1 MNGEK
6 FRFNERKIIKMKK
19 FSSKTAK
26 EQDTELTAE
35 ELKLRAEQ
43 RKRATRKKRKKLVK
57 TLAVLLVI
65 ALVIGFAVWKF
76 FDLKRREV
84 AASNLTTYTVTRRTI
99 TEKLSATGTLKPAD
113 SYTITSKVKGDI
125 LEAYFEEG
133 DEVQKDQ
140 VLYVIDSGDM
150 DSTIR
155 QRRMSLDKAKKN
167 LTELQEQR
175 SELSAKSDLSGVVQ
189 KLYVEVGDTVQKGG
203 TIADIVDNENM
214 LIDLPFHATHADLME
229 TGTELTVV
237 IQGSGE
243 RLAGTVKKKA
253 TITGINEFG
262 APTREVT
269 VLVKNPGGLS
279 KNTKATAEYN
289 GDITSTDS
297 ANFYY
302 NVEEKLTAQYGG
314 EILTLNIKEGGK
326 VTDGQVVMTFDPED
340 LEDKIKDAED
350 NLETAQM
357 NYDDTLDSL
366 SNYEITAPITGTVV
380 EKNYNVGESIDTTGG
395 NATVAIIYDLSALTF
410 DMNIDELDIFSI
422 EKGQEVTVT
431 SDAFNDIFYGQI
443 TKISK
448 VGSTSS
454 GTTVYPVTVTITDS
468 EALEKLLPGMNID
481 AEIIV
486 NRSENVLAIPTSAV
500 ARGNTVKVVKNP
512 EALKKDDKA
521 SDKNKATTGNSGI
534 VSGNMP
540 QSQNNPSSDSS
551 TRPAM
556 NIPEGNPFGNG
567 DTKSE
572 NNPFGSGMTM
582 PENMPSKNGENGTS
596 GRGEIQM
603 PAVYGTAPAET
614 EYETVRV
621 TVGIS
626 DDDFVEI
633 VSGLSEGD
641 VVIIE
646 QNRTSASGFG
656 MMGMGGMP
664 SGGMMGMGGGMS
676 SGGMMG
682 GGMPSGGMSGRGQSG
697 GMPGGR

>member
-1 MNGEK
+1 MT
-6 FRFNERKIIKMKK
+6 KI
-19 FSSKTAK
+19 SSKTTK
-26 EQDTELTAE
+26 EQGAGLTAE
-35 ELKLRAEQ
+35 EAKLRAEQ
-43 RKRATRKKRKKLVK
+43 RKRAARKKRKKLVK

-155 QRRMSLDKAKKN
+155 QRRMSLDKAEKN
-167 LTELQEQR
+167 LSELQEQR
-175 SELSAKSDLSGVVQ
+175 KELSAKSDLSGTVQ

-203 TIADIVDNENM
+203 AVADIVDNENM
-214 LIDLPFHATHADLME
+214 LIDLPFHAIHADSME
-229 TGTELTVV
+229 IGTVITVIV
-237 IQGSGE
+237 EGNGE
-243 RLAGTVKKKA
+243 RLSGTVKKKA

-269 VLVKNPGGLS
+269 VLVKNPGGIS
-279 KNTKATAEYN
+279 KNTRASAEYS

-302 NVEEKLTAQYGG
+302 NIEEKLTAQYGG
-314 EILTLNIKEGGK
+314 EILTLNINEGGK
-326 VTDGQVVMTFDPED
+326 VTDGQVIMTFDSED
-340 LEDKIKDAED
+340 LEDRIKDAED
-350 NLETAQM
+350 SLETAQM
-357 NYDDTLDSL
+357 NYDDTLDNL
-366 SNYEITAPITGTVV
+366 SDYEITAPIAGTVV
-380 EKNYNVGESIDTTGG
+380 EKNYNVGESIDITGG

-410 DMNIDELDIFSI
+410 DMNIDEIDIFSI
-422 EKGQEVTVT
+422 QKGQEVTIT
-431 SDAFNDIFYGQI
+431 SEARDGEVFFGEI

-448 VGSTSS
+448 VG
-454 GTTVYPVTVTITDS
+454 TTLNGVTTYPVTVTITD
-468 EALEKLLPGMNID
+468 ENALSSLLPGMNID

-486 NRSENVLAIPTSAV
+486 NRSENVLAIPTGAV

-512 EALKKDDKA
+512 DALKEDDKT
-521 SDKNKATTGNSGI
+521 SNTDKSTSTNSGTT
-534 VSGNMP
+534 SENMP
-540 QSQNNPSSDSS
+540 QTQNRPSSDSS
-551 TRPAM
+551 DRPAM
-556 NIPEGNPFGNG
+556 NIPQGGFPEGSTFGDGGTKPEGNPFGNG
-567 DTKSE
+567 ETESE
-572 NNPFGSGMTM
+572 NNSFGSGMTM
-582 PENMPSKNGENGTS
+582 PENMPSKEGISGTS
-596 GRGEIQM
+596 GRGEMQM

-641 VVIIE
+641 IVIVE
-646 QNRTSASGFG
+646 QNRNTSSSAMG

-664 SGGMMGMGGGMS
+664 SGGMMG
-676 SGGMMG
+676 MG

-697 GMPGGR
+697 GMPGIR